1 MRARILRSVPAS
13 GQVAVSPGYLA
24 PSADH
29 TESREDIC
37 PCASGRLRSLACLES
52 PYLQRIQPGSR
63 APWPGPASR
72 LSPTT
77 LMAPGPSGLR
87 LSGKPGPGGAWVMTL
102 RKALPLRPA
111 RGASPRA
118 VRPALPAAAPGA
130 ERNQWVHQART
141 TPRALGVAAKF
152 YWLGAPGGCGL
163 GHSGRGYHGVQ
174 QTKTVLLGPARAAR
188 GRGCAVGTQRPG
200 AGNLLTALCEGQ
212 GSPCFGTWGPSRC
225 LDAARLLN
233 LFVLASVTGTLWRAH
248 VERLDSLRP
257 AGLDAASCESSR
269 MASHLERPPR
279 PRVSLSE
286 RAGSLSSEHAPTGP
300 ETWI

>member
-1 MRARILRSVPAS
+1 
-13 GQVAVSPGYLA
+13 
-24 PSADH
+24 
-29 TESREDIC
+29 
-37 PCASGRLRSLACLES
+37 
-52 PYLQRIQPGSR
+52 
-63 APWPGPASR
+63 
-72 LSPTT
+72 
-77 LMAPGPSGLR
+77 MAPGPSGLR
-87 LSGKPGPGGAWVMTL
+87 LSGKPGPGGDWVMTL

-188 GRGCAVGTQRPG
+188 SRGCTVGTLRPG
-200 AGNLLTALCEGQ
+200 AGNLQTTLRGAALALLR
-212 GSPCFGTWGPSRC
+212 PWGPSRC
-225 LDAARLLN
+225 LDATQLLN

-269 MASHLERPPR
+269 MASHLEKPPR

-286 RAGSLSSEHAPTGP
+286 RAGSLSSEHAPAGP
-300 ETWI
+300 ET